1 MSSYRE
7 RKAQRRDYYL
17 RFVYGWK
24 IRPCT
29 ACSGSGHYDGEGAP
43 VWGVRGHRHGAV
55 PGAEVPEGL
64 NDGPERLE
72 GQGPEPPS

>member
-43 VWGVRGHRHGAV
+43 PCGGC
-55 PGAEVPEGL
+55 EGT
-64 NDGPERLE
+64 GTERY
-72 GQGPEPPS
+72 QGPKSPKD